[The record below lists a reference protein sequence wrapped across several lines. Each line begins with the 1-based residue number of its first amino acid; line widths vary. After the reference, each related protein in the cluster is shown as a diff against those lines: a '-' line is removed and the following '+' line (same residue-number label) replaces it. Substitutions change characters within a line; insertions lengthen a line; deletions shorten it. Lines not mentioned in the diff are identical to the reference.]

1 MCLFSTPKAPPPPPR
16 PPQPES
22 REQGEMNE
30 RRRLVRRQGP
40 FYSPFALADSGFGNP
55 TPQKTLLGG

>member
-22 REQGEMNE
+22 REQDEPRE
-30 RRRLVRRQGP
+30 RKRLVRRQGD
-40 FYSPFALADSGFGNP
+40 YRSLLA
-55 TPQKTLLGG
+55 Q